1 MSQLGRAELAR
12 LSVRDYRKRS
22 KLRSTGKH
30 RFAGNRVEPSLL
42 GLMREVAMSAASC
55 ALRGMGIVGA
65 GHRLGQSQAQQ
76 ATLYRQAPVRSD
88 CVEPSLLGWGGRKRS
103 KLRSTGKHRSAGNRV
118 EPSLL
123 VWGGRKRSKLRSTG
137 KHRFAVIV

>member
-42 GLMREVAMSAASC
+42 
-55 ALRGMGIVGA
+55 
-65 GHRLGQSQAQQ
+65 
-76 ATLYRQAPVRSD
+76 
-88 CVEPSLLGWGGRKRS
+88 
-103 KLRSTGKHRSAGNRV
+103 
-118 EPSLL
+118 